1 MAHLTSL
8 PSELLFH
15 ILSFLPIRSLLAFS
29 LASRSAYILASSSL
43 QTLSLGVYP
52 TRVSSL
58 ISQLSSTSPT
68 ASPYSRST
76 RSLSSSAS
84 SLPASSSCS
93 SKSPSSSASDLFN
106 EACTVAH
113 VIPQASEL
121 RPHTLLAF
129 HSALI
134 SSILTRY
141 CLSMRHLELSIW
153 TLTPPVADALAGL
166 KNLRT
171 LCLRVEDPFGRGFLR
186 RWIINWGSTV
196 DVDDDGDDDDD
207 DRGPSR
213 RPPSLYRAMPEA
225 GTGTEWNKF
234 AAAWSRLE
242 TLRLIGAEVSD
253 WQLCQIL
260 KRNPGLKELWLK
272 KCPDV
277 GIELLKFLDEEWE
290 GRASLQTLGLVD
302 CDLAGEINAETAAHI
317 GGLPSLQFLSLLG
330 CKGLT
335 NSTVERLNDESWH
348 IPHVE
353 LPGANIADLGPM
365 PAVIEVDPAYVDD
378 EA

>member
-8 PSELLFH
+8 PSELLLH

-29 LASRSAYILASSSL
+29 LASRSAYVLASSSL

-76 RSLSSSAS
+76 RSLSSSAG

-93 SKSPSSSASDLFN
+93 SKSPSTSASDLFN

-129 HSALI
+129 HTALT
-134 SSILTRY
+134 SSILNRY
-141 CLSMRHLELSIW
+141 CMSMRHLELSIW
-153 TLTPPVADALAGL
+153 ALAPPVADALAGL

-196 DVDDDGDDDDD
+196 DDDDQDDDGVL
-207 DRGPSR
+207 RGIPR
-213 RPPSLYRAMPEA
+213 RAPSLYRALPEA

-234 AAAWSRLE
+234 ADAWSRLE

-253 WQLCQIL
+253 WQLCQVL
-260 KRNPGLKELWLK
+260 KKNSGLKELWLK
-272 KCPDV
+272 KCPEV
-277 GIELLKFLDEEWE
+277 GAELLKFLDEEWE
-290 GRASLQTLGLVD
+290 GKASLQTLGLVD
-302 CDLAGEINAETAAHI
+302 CDVAGEINVETVAHI
-317 GGLPSLQFLSLLG
+317 GNLPSLQFLSLLG

-353 LPGANIADLGPM
+353 LPGAHTADLGPM

>member
-8 PSELLFH
+8 PSELLLH

-29 LASRSAYILASSSL
+29 LASRSAYVLASSSL
-43 QTLSLGVYP
+43 QTLSLGIYP

-76 RSLSSSAS
+76 RSLNSSVG
-84 SLPASSSCS
+84 SL
-93 SKSPSSSASDLFN
+93 PSSSPSTASDPFT
-106 EACTVAH
+106 EDCTVAH

-129 HSALI
+129 HTALT
-134 SSILTRY
+134 SSILSRY
-141 CLSMRHLELSIW
+141 CMSMRHLELSIW

-171 LCLRVEDPFGRGFLR
+171 LCLRIEDPFGRGFLR
-186 RWIINWGSTV
+186 RWIINWGSTTDEED
-196 DVDDDGDDDDD
+196 DV
-207 DRGPSR
+207 GPRSPR
-213 RPPSLYRAMPEA
+213 RVPDLYRALPEA

-234 AAAWSRLE
+234 AEAWSRLE
-242 TLRLIGAEVSD
+242 TLRLVGAEISD

-260 KRNPGLKELWLK
+260 KKNPGLKELWLK
-272 KCPDV
+272 KCLDV
-277 GIELLKFLDEEWE
+277 GAELLKFLDEEWE
-290 GRASLQTLGLVD
+290 GRSYLQTLGLVD
-302 CDLAGEINAETAAHI
+302 CDLAGEVNQDAVKHI
-317 GGLPSLQFLSLLG
+317 GSLSNLQVLSLLG

-348 IPHVE
+348 IPQIE
-353 LPGANIADLGPM
+353 LPGAHVTDLGPM

-378 EA
+378 EE

>member
-8 PSELLFH
+8 PSELLLH

-29 LASRSAYILASSSL
+29 LASRSAYVLASSSL

-76 RSLSSSAS
+76 RSLSSSAG
-84 SLPASSSCS
+84 SLPSSSACS
-93 SKSPSSSASDLFN
+93 SKSSSSELFN

-129 HSALI
+129 HTALT
-134 SSILTRY
+134 SSILNRY
-141 CLSMRHLELSIW
+141 CMSMRHLELSIW
-153 TLTPPVADALAGL
+153 ALTPPVADALAGL

-171 LCLRVEDPFGRGFLR
+171 LCLRIEDPFGRGFLR

-196 DVDDDGDDDDD
+196 DDDDD
-207 DRGPSR
+207 DREDEAEHRGPR
-213 RPPSLYRAMPEA
+213 RLPSLYRALPEA
-225 GTGTEWNKF
+225 GSGTEWNKF
-234 AAAWSRLE
+234 ADAWSWLE
-242 TLRLIGAEVSD
+242 TLRLVGAEVSD

-260 KRNPGLKELWLK
+260 KRNVSLKELWLK
-272 KCPDV
+272 KCPEV
-277 GIELLKFLDEEWE
+277 GGELLKFLDEEWE
-290 GRASLQTLGLVD
+290 GRSSLQTLGLVD
-302 CDLAGEINAETAAHI
+302 CDLAGEINAETVTHV
-317 GGLPSLQFLSLLG
+317 GNLPNLQFLSLLG
-330 CKGLT
+330 CKGVT
-335 NSTVERLNDESWH
+335 NSTVEHLNDESWH

-353 LPGANIADLGPM
+353 MPGAHAADIGPM

>member
-8 PSELLFH
+8 PSELLLH

-76 RSLSSSAS
+76 RSLNSSDGSLVS
-84 SLPASSSCS
+84 SISDSSTT
-93 SKSPSSSASDLFN
+93 SDLFN

-129 HSALI
+129 HTALT
-134 SSILTRY
+134 SSILDRY
-141 CLSMRHLELSIW
+141 CMSMRHLELSIW

-171 LCLRVEDPFGRGFLR
+171 LCLRIEDPFGRGFLR
-186 RWIINWGSTV
+186 RWIINWGSTT
-196 DVDDDGDDDDD
+196 DEDGSESS
-207 DRGPSR
+207 PR
-213 RPPSLYRAMPEA
+213 RVPDLYRALPEA

-234 AAAWSRLE
+234 ADAWSRLE
-242 TLRLIGAEVSD
+242 TLRLVGAEISD

-260 KRNPGLKELWLK
+260 KRNAGLKELWLK
-272 KCPDV
+272 KCPEV
-277 GIELLKFLDEEWE
+277 GGELIKFLDEEWE
-290 GRASLQTLGLVD
+290 GRSCLQTLGLVD
-302 CDLAGEINAETAAHI
+302 CDLADEINAETVKHV
-317 GGLPSLQFLSLLG
+317 GNLPNLQFLSLLG
-330 CKGLT
+330 CKGVT
-335 NSTVERLNDESWH
+335 NNVVERLNDESWH

-353 LPGANIADLGPM
+353 LPGANAPDHGPM
-365 PAVIEVDPAYVDD
+365 PAVIEVDPAYVD
-378 EA
+378 EEE